1 MNITKYIWGKAY
13 KKEINGEKKHIYHP
27 LICHLID
34 VAAVAEVFW
43 DEIFSQS
50 LKSYLTKLFSKNER
64 LTKSWLI
71 FLAGIHDIG
80 KATPIFQSKISEF
93 AKTLKKY
100 FNLDT
105 FSYKI
110 FHSILSGEIFSQSLN
125 SFLYQ
130 TNIPKNLLN
139 DLKYVIGGHHG
150 RFPKTRYFRELIPD
164 YLGDEKW
171 KKIQYDLIK
180 TLEDFCNL
188 KDDKNYS
195 SEKTG
200 YILKRDEQ
208 IALLIFI
215 AGFISIVDWIGSNE
229 GFFEYFIEYNDL
241 SELKKKYFPLSRTRA
256 KIALK
261 EIGWDNWKNLNENTS
276 LLKFKEVFPFITET
290 RPLQQVV
297 IDNLENIS
305 TPSLIII
312 EAPMGEGKTEAAFY
326 LEYYLEQL
334 GSLQGAY
341 IALPTQ
347 ATANQM
353 FNRVQEFLL
362 KIKKGLRFNLHLLH
376 GNAILSKEYEKL
388 KTRSKNY
395 DKEEESNLV
404 ADEWFTYRKRGLISP
419 FGVGTIDQI
428 LLSVLPLK
436 HFFIRLFGLAGKTV
450 IIDEVHS
457 YDIYMSTIMEHLLY
471 WLRLLGTNVILLS
484 ATLPSFKR
492 EKLIRKY
499 YNKDIDLPIVP
510 YPRITICD
518 KNDVRSF
525 TFNVKLKKQ
534 GNESVSIDWI
544 EQSSILEK
552 LTDSLKQGGR
562 VAIICNTIRR
572 AQDLYLQL
580 KSLEREGINI
590 DLLHSRFPQIR
601 RSEIENKILEK
612 YGKENDHCQSADLLI
627 STQIIEQSL
636 DLDFDLMISDLAPVD
651 LLLQRM
657 GRLHRHSYDK
667 KNRPIQR
674 PKSLKRPQFW
684 IFQPELTE
692 YAIPTLRYS
701 IYSKYILFKTYLHL
715 KTISNISI
723 PDDLEPL
730 IEEVYNDKSTLP
742 IQFQNFKEIWE
753 KELESEYK
761 KQTRVEQ
768 DDRLTVEYKLLPEPS
783 DEDFFNDFSVYLE
796 ENTREAQ
803 ESLQSLTR
811 ITSPSVNLICLYN
824 YKDNYYLDQEK
835 TLFLDLKK
843 KPDLDLAKMILDYM
857 VRISHYQI
865 FRYFFDKGNSI
876 PSVWKKNRLV
886 HNIHYV
892 ILEKN
897 DDNEFFFRVNQYNVF
912 INKELGL
919 YIKKEEVK

>member
-1 MNITKYIWGKAY
+1 MNVTKYIWGKAY
-13 KKEINGEKKHIYHP
+13 KKEINGEKRLIYHP

-34 VAAVAEVFW
+34 VAAVAEAFW

-50 LKSYLTKLFSKNER
+50 LKSRLMKLFSKNEC

-93 AKTLKKY
+93 AKTLNEC

-110 FHSILSGEIFSQSLN
+110 FHSILSGEIFSQFFN
-125 SFLYQ
+125 SYPYQ
-130 TNIPKNLLN
+130 TRIPKNLLN
-139 DLKYVIGGHHG
+139 DLKYIIGGHHG
-150 RFPKTRYFRELIPD
+150 RFPKTRYFHELIPD

-180 TLEDFCNL
+180 ILEDFCNL
-188 KDDKNYS
+188 NDDKNYL
-195 SEKTG
+195 SEKIG
-200 YILKRDEQ
+200 YFLKRDEQ

-241 SELKKKYFPLSRTRA
+241 SELKNKYFPLSRTRA
-256 KIALK
+256 KSALK
-261 EIGWDNWKNLNENTS
+261 EIGWDNWKDSDGSTS

-297 IDNLENIS
+297 IDNLKDLS

-312 EAPMGEGKTEAAFY
+312 EAPMGEGKTETAFY

-334 GSLQGAY
+334 GSLQGVY

-353 FNRVQEFLL
+353 FKRVKEFLL
-362 KIKKGLRFNLHLLH
+362 KIKKGLRINLHLLH
-376 GNAILSKEYEKL
+376 GNAILSEDYEKL
-388 KTRSKNY
+388 RTRSKNY
-395 DKEEESNLV
+395 DEEESNIV

-457 YDIYMSTIMEHLLY
+457 YDIYMSTIMEYLLY
-471 WLRLLGTNVILLS
+471 WLKLLGTNVILLS

-499 YNKDIDLPIVP
+499 YTKDINLPRVP

-525 TFNVKLKKQ
+525 TFDVKLKKQ
-534 GNESVSIDWI
+534 GKGSVSIDWI
-544 EQSSILEK
+544 EKSSILKK
-552 LTDSLKQGGR
+552 LRGSLRQGGR

-590 DLLHSRFPQIR
+590 DLLHSRFPQNR
-601 RSEIENKILEK
+601 RSKIENQIFKK
-612 YGKENDHCQSADLLI
+612 YGKQKDHCQSANLLI

-636 DLDFDLMISDLAPVD
+636 DVDFDLMVSDLAPVD

-667 KNRPIQR
+667 ENRPVQR
-674 PKSLKRPQFW
+674 PKSLIRPQFW

-692 YAIPTLRYS
+692 YNIPKLSFS
-701 IYSKYILFKTYLHL
+701 IYSRYILLKTYLHL
-715 KTISNISI
+715 KTVRTVSI
-723 PDDLEPL
+723 PNDLEPL
-730 IEEVYNDKSTLP
+730 IEEVYNDKIKLP
-742 IQFQNFKEIWE
+742 KQFQDFTEIWE
-753 KELESEYK
+753 KELKSEYK
-761 KQTRVEQ
+761 KQIQSEQ
-768 DDRLTVEYKLLPEPS
+768 DDKLTAEYKLLPEPS
-783 DEDFFNDFSVYLE
+783 DEDFFNDFSVFLE

-803 ESLQSLTR
+803 ESLQNLTR
-811 ITSPSVNLICLYN
+811 ITSPSVNVICLY
-824 YKDNYYLDQEK
+824 KSKEKYYLDPEK
-835 TLFLDLKK
+835 TKIIDLNE
-843 KPDLDLAKMILDYM
+843 KPDLGLAKMILDYKI
-857 VRISHYQI
+857 RISHYQI
-865 FRYFFDKGNSI
+865 FRYFSEKGNSI
-876 PSVWKKNRLV
+876 PKSWRKNRLV
-886 HNIHYV
+886 HNVHHV
-892 ILEKN
+892 ILEK
-897 DDNEFFFRVNQYNVF
+897 DNNNEYFFRANQYRVL
-912 INKELGL
+912 INKKLGL
-919 YIKKEEVK
+919 YIKKEEEN